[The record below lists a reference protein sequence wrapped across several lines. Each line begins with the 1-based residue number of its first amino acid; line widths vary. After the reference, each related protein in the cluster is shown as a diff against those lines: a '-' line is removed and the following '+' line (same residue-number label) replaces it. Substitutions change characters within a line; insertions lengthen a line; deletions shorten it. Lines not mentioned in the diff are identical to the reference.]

1 MEGLLDNSITKDDQI
16 NLGITIKMISLTEL
30 AAKHIKD
37 SLSARKQ
44 SKGIKLG
51 VKLSGC
57 SGLSYTME
65 FVDTIDSWDDEITS
79 LGVRIFVA
87 PKDIIYLNG
96 LTVDWKREGLN
107 EGFEFINPN
116 EKARCGCGESF
127 IV

>member
-1 MEGLLDNSITKDDQI
+1 
-16 NLGITIKMISLTEL
+16 MISLTEL

-37 SLSARKQ
+37 ILSSSKQ
-44 SKGIKLG
+44 RRGIKIG

-65 FVDTIDSWDDEITS
+65 FVDTINSWDDEITS
-79 LGVRIFVA
+79 LGVHIFVD
-87 PKDIIYLNG
+87 PKDIIYLTG

-116 EKARCGCGESF
+116 EKARCGCGTSF